1 MNSLLYNRCSN
12 KKYKVVPIM
21 EENVDD
27 LDRRPT
33 GLCMKFRRTMPIIHF
48 EYDINQNIEGSQI
61 VIRKP
66 RPDVIDEL
74 DQLERGE
81 YIAK

>member
-1 MNSLLYNRCSN
+1 MNSSLSNLFSN

-21 EENVDD
+21 KENAD
-27 LDRRPT
+27 L
-33 GLCMKFRRTMPIIHF
+33 IYF
-48 EYDINQNIEGSQI
+48 EYELREDLAVCQI

-66 RPDVIDEL
+66 PSNIIDEL